1 MTSPST
7 RVAGDFRRLG
17 AVGTPL
23 LRHRSITHLV
33 VAVSALAVAVAFAI
47 PSAPIIKAGL
57 ITAPRV
63 ESILPANVGVGVP
76 SAEGVVLHFPG
87 PMDRAAVRTALRL
100 VPRTDVSYLWN
111 TDSTTLALV
120 PRVRWATDQRYVIQV
135 PAGTAVADRRELAAD
150 WRASFTTQT
159 APRVVSLAITEV
171 SGTPSADIPTVV
183 QEVLASSG
191 DRDAGRSAATDDL
204 APDAS
209 AATAIGLT
217 FSAAMDHSATENAFW
232 ITPSL
237 PGVFT
242 WQGTTLWF
250 APDERLAPGVRYSIS
265 VAGAR
270 DADGLRVG
278 GDTSFSFVTRPSA
291 QAMTVNPGIWAS
303 GVTGQSVTIEFS
315 QPMDRDATAGAF
327 SLSDTISGQ
336 PVAGQM
342 SWSEDSRSLTFS
354 AEGGFTLGHE
364 FVANLGAGARDA
376 DGNPVSISWTFSTA
390 APART
395 YTPYTPYTPV
405 PATPGSS
412 DMVQYALN
420 QLNSARAS
428 YGFAPLTLDSAL
440 TAVAYDH
447 AAEMLAYGYFSHDSL
462 DGTTYKQRLT
472 NAGISYGWSGENA
485 CYLGYGGG
493 VQATLDWCHAA
504 FWSEPYPGG
513 GNHKDNILNANF
525 RRVGI
530 GIATGSN
537 KVIVVWDFTD

>member
-7 RVAGDFRRLG
+7 RVAGDFRRLA

-33 VAVSALAVAVAFAI
+33 VAVTALAVAVVLAI
-47 PSAPIIKAGL
+47 PTAPLIKAGL
-57 ITAPRV
+57 IVAPRV

-76 SAEGVVLHFPG
+76 SAQGVVLHFPG

-100 VPRTDVSYLWN
+100 APSTDVSFLWN
-111 TDSTTLALV
+111 SDSTTLALV
-120 PRVRWATDQRYVIQV
+120 PRVRWAPDQRYVIQV
-135 PAGTAVADRRELAAD
+135 PAGTALADRRALAAD

-183 QEVLASSG
+183 QQVLASGG
-191 DRDAGRSAATDDL
+191 DRGAGSRAATDDV

-209 AATAIGLT
+209 AATGIGLT

-232 ITPSL
+232 ITPSV
-237 PGVFT
+237 PGAFQ

-250 APDERLAPGVRYSIS
+250 APDQRLAPGVRYAIS

-270 DADGLRVG
+270 DADGIRVG
-278 GDTSFSFVTRPSA
+278 GDTSFSFATRPSA
-291 QAMTVNPGIWAS
+291 QAMTVSPAIWAS
-303 GVTGQSVTIEFS
+303 GVTGQTVTIGFS
-315 QPMDRDATAGAF
+315 QPMDRDATAAAF
-327 SLSDTISGQ
+327 SLTDTISGQ
-336 PVAGQM
+336 PVAGQI
-342 SWSEDSRSLTFS
+342 SWNEDSRSLTFS

-376 DGNPVSISWTFSTA
+376 DGNPVSISWQFSTA

-395 YTPYTPYTPV
+395 YAPTYTPV

-440 TAVAYDH
+440 TAVAYGH
-447 AAEMLAYGYFSHDSL
+447 AADMLANGYFSHDSP

-513 GNHKDNILNANF
+513 GNHKDNILHPNY

>member
-7 RVAGDFRRLG
+7 RVAGDFRRLA

-33 VAVSALAVAVAFAI
+33 VAVTALAAAVVLAI
-47 PSAPIIKAGL
+47 PTAPLIKAGL
-57 ITAPRV
+57 IPAPQV

-100 VPRTDVSYLWN
+100 VPRTDVSFLWN
-111 TDSTTLALV
+111 ADSTTLALV

-135 PAGTAVADRRELAAD
+135 PAGTALADRRALAAD

-159 APRVVSLAITEV
+159 APRVVSLAVTGV

-183 QEVLASSG
+183 QQVLASSG
-191 DRDAGRSAATDDL
+191 DRDAGLSAATDDV

-217 FSAAMDHSATENAFW
+217 FSAAMDHSATEKAFW
-232 ITPSL
+232 ITPSV
-237 PGVFT
+237 PGAFQ

-250 APDERLAPGVRYSIS
+250 APDQRLAPGVRYAIS

-270 DADGLRVG
+270 DADGIRVG
-278 GDTSFSFVTRPSA
+278 GDTSFSFATRPGA
-291 QAMTVNPGIWAS
+291 LAMTVSPGIWAS
-303 GVTGQSVTIEFS
+303 GVTGQTVTIGFS
-315 QPMDRDATAGAF
+315 QPMDRDATAAAF
-327 SLSDTISGQ
+327 SLSDTTSGQ
-336 PVAGQM
+336 PVVGQVA
-342 SWSEDSRSLTFS
+342 WSADARSLTFS
-354 AEGGFTLGHE
+354 AGGALTEGHT
-364 FVANLGAGARDA
+364 FVADLGAGARDA
-376 DGNPVSISWTFSTA
+376 DGNPVSISWPFSTA
-390 APART
+390 SPART
-395 YTPYTPYTPV
+395 YTSVPATSV

-428 YGFAPLTLDSAL
+428 YGIGPLSLDSAL
-440 TAVAYDH
+440 SAVAYGH
-447 AAEMLAYGYFSHDSL
+447 AADMLANGYFSHDSL

-513 GNHKDNILNANF
+513 GNHKDNILNPNY

-530 GIATGSN
+530 GIATSSI

>member
-1 MTSPST
+1 LTSPST
-7 RVAGDFRRLG
+7 RVAGDFRRL
-17 AVGTPL
+17 AALGTPL
-23 LRHRSITHLV
+23 RRHRSITHLA
-33 VAVSALAVAVAFAI
+33 VAVTALAVAVVLSI
-47 PSAPIIKAGL
+47 PAAPLIKAGP

-87 PMDRAAVRTALRL
+87 PMDRAAVSAALRL
-100 VPRTDVSYLWN
+100 APRTDVRFLWN
-111 TDSTTLALV
+111 SDSTTLALV
-120 PRVRWATDQRYVIQV
+120 PKVRWATDQRYLIQV
-135 PAGTAVADRRELAAD
+135 PAGTALADRRALAAD
-150 WRASFTTQT
+150 WRASFTTQS
-159 APRVVSLAITEV
+159 APRVVGLAVTGV

-183 QEVLASSG
+183 QQVLASTG
-191 DRDAGRSAATDDL
+191 DRGAGPSAATNDA

-217 FSAAMDHSATENAFW
+217 FSAAMDHSATEKAFW
-232 ITPSL
+232 ITPSV
-237 PGVFT
+237 PGAFQ

-250 APDERLAPGVRYSIS
+250 APDQRLAPGVRYAIS

-270 DADGLRVG
+270 DADGIRVG
-278 GDTSFSFVTRPSA
+278 GDTSFSFATRPSA
-291 QAMTVNPGIWAS
+291 QAMTVSPAIWDS
-303 GVTGQSVTIEFS
+303 GVTGRTVTIGFS
-315 QPMDRDATAGAF
+315 QPMDRDATAAAF
-327 SLSDTISGQ
+327 SLTDTTSGQ
-336 PVAGQM
+336 PVVGQVA
-342 SWSEDSRSLTFS
+342 WSADARSLTFS
-354 AEGGFTLGHE
+354 AGGGFTEGHT
-364 FVANLGAGARDA
+364 FVANLGAGALDA
-376 DGNPVSISWTFSTA
+376 DGNPVSISWQFSTA
-390 APART
+390 GPART
-395 YTPYTPYTPV
+395 YTPV

-428 YGFAPLTLDSAL
+428 YGIAPLTLDPAIS
-440 TAVAYDH
+440 AVAYGH
-447 AAEMLAYGYFSHDSL
+447 AADMLANGYFSHDSL

-513 GNHKDNILNANF
+513 GNHKDNILNT
-525 RRVGI
+525 RYGRVGI
-530 GIATGSN
+530 GIATGAS

>member
-1 MTSPST
+1 LTSPST
-7 RVAGDFRRLG
+7 RVAGDFRRL
-17 AVGTPL
+17 AALGTPL
-23 LRHRSITHLV
+23 RRHRSITHLA
-33 VAVSALAVAVAFAI
+33 VAVTALAVAVVLAI
-47 PSAPIIKAGL
+47 PTAPLIKAGL

-63 ESILPANVGVGVP
+63 ESILPANIGVGVP

-87 PMDRAAVRTALRL
+87 PMDRAAVRAALRL
-100 VPRTDVSYLWN
+100 VPRTDVRFLWN
-111 TDSTTLALV
+111 SDSTTLALV
-120 PRVRWATDQRYVIQV
+120 PKVRWATDQRYLIQV
-135 PAGTAVADRRELAAD
+135 PAGTALADRRALAAD
-150 WRASFTTQT
+150 WRASFTTQS
-159 APRVVSLAITEV
+159 APRVVGLAVTGV

-183 QEVLASSG
+183 QQVLASTG
-191 DRDAGRSAATDDL
+191 DRGAGPSAATDDA

-217 FSAAMDHSATENAFW
+217 FSAAMDHSATEKAFW
-232 ITPSL
+232 ITPSV
-237 PGVFT
+237 PGAFQ

-250 APDERLAPGVRYSIS
+250 APDQRLAPGVRYAIS

-270 DADGLRVG
+270 DADGIRVG
-278 GDTSFSFVTRPSA
+278 GDTSFSFATRPGA
-291 QAMTVNPGIWAS
+291 QAMTVSPAIWAR
-303 GVTGQSVTIEFS
+303 GATGRTVTIGFS
-315 QPMDRDATAGAF
+315 QPMDRDATAAAF
-327 SLSDTISGQ
+327 TLIDTTSGQ
-336 PVAGQM
+336 PVAGQVA
-342 SWSEDSRSLTFS
+342 WSADARSMTFS
-354 AEGGFTLGHE
+354 AGGALTEGHT

-376 DGNPVSISWTFSTA
+376 DGNPVSISWQFSTA

-395 YTPYTPYTPV
+395 YTPV

-428 YGFAPLTLDSAL
+428 YGIAPLTLDPAIS
-440 TAVAYDH
+440 AVAYGH
-447 AAEMLAYGYFSHDSL
+447 AADMLANGYFSHDSL

-493 VQATLDWCHAA
+493 VQATLDWCHAG

-513 GNHKDNILNANF
+513 GNHKDNILNTHY

-530 GIATGSN
+530 GIATGSS

>member
-1 MTSPST
+1 LTSPST
-7 RVAGDFRRLG
+7 RVAGDFRRLA

-33 VAVSALAVAVAFAI
+33 VAVTALAVAVVFAI
-47 PSAPIIKAGL
+47 PTAPLIKAGL
-57 ITAPRV
+57 IAAPQV

-76 SAEGVVLHFPG
+76 SADGVVLHFPG

-100 VPRTDVSYLWN
+100 VPRTDVSFLWN
-111 TDSTTLALV
+111 SDSTTLALV

-135 PAGTAVADRRELAAD
+135 PAGTALADRRALAAD

-159 APRVVSLAITEV
+159 APRVVSLAVTEV

-183 QEVLASSG
+183 QQVLASSG
-191 DRDAGRSAATDDL
+191 NRDAGPSAAAEDV

-232 ITPSL
+232 ITPSV
-237 PGVFT
+237 PGAFQ

-250 APDERLAPGVRYSIS
+250 APEQRLAPGVRYAIS

-270 DADGLRVG
+270 DADGIRVG
-278 GDTSFSFVTRPSA
+278 GDTSFSLAIRPSA
-291 QAMTVNPGIWAS
+291 QAMTVSPAIWAS
-303 GVTGQSVTIEFS
+303 EVTGQTVTIGFS
-315 QPMDRDATAGAF
+315 QPMDRDATAAAF
-327 SLSDTISGQ
+327 SLSDTTSGQ
-336 PVAGQM
+336 PVVGQIA
-342 SWSEDSRSLTFS
+342 WSADARSLTFS
-354 AEGGFTLGHE
+354 AGGALTEGHT

-376 DGNPVSISWTFSTA
+376 DGNPVSISWQFSTA

-395 YTPYTPYTPV
+395 YTPYTPV

-428 YGFAPLTLDSAL
+428 YGFAPLTLDPAIS
-440 TAVAYDH
+440 AVAYAH
-447 AAEMLAYGYFSHDSL
+447 AADMLANGYFSHDAL
-462 DGTTYKQRLT
+462 DGTTYRQRLN
-472 NAGISYGWSGENA
+472 NAGIAYGWSGENA

-513 GNHKDNILNANF
+513 GNHKDNILNPNF